1 MCLRSFAAAIFA
13 IFLQIPPDFAQEAA
27 PASDPARIAA
37 ARDLMAVMGVTK
49 QMDGLIGAMSK
60 GLSEVSEGDKS
71 EAGRKLKQ
79 QFEAVLAK
87 FAGYKEE
94 MFADFAALYAETFS
108 AAEMKEVA
116 DFYRS
121 GTGAKFGAMT
131 PALMEKGAAI
141 GIRYSQ
147 KMRAEIEGA
156 GAAPQSP

>member
-1 MCLRSFAAAIFA
+1 MRARWIEAAIFA
-13 IFLQIPPDFAQEAA
+13 ALIILPIAHAQDTA
-27 PASDPARIAA
+27 PASDPARLAA

-60 GLSEVSEGDKS
+60 GLSQVSEGDKS
-71 EAGRKLKQ
+71 EAGQKLKQ

-121 GTGAKFGAMT
+121 GTGAKFVAMT

-156 GAAPQSP
+156 GVAPQSP